1 MPGFISSTSE
11 YKPTPTGL
19 KYIDHMV
26 GNVALGEMNEV
37 ATFYKKVMGFAN
49 LITFDDK
56 DISTQFTAL

>member
-1 MPGFISSTSE
+1 
-11 YKPTPTGL
+11 
-19 KYIDHMV
+19 MV